1 LNWATIDK
9 EAFVIKDSLKKLSY
23 LLHMP
28 KPFHLYTDHRNLIAM
43 YSPTKC
49 AKPSAERLI
58 RWGIELRDYNYVI
71 HHIPG
76 EDNHWAD
83 LLSRWGAGIVS
94 DNEHLVHVRALREST
109 DSSDTDSMQL
119 INSTVRVQPCKNLVW
134 PDPSEILREQ
144 SLYLS
149 DSNFAKNSDGLLV
162 EAHNRIVI
170 PVQSVDLKRRLV
182 LLHMLAAIVVIFLLK
197 MRLRCYRVGYIGLA

>member
-1 LNWATIDK
+1 
-9 EAFVIKDSLKKLSY
+9 
-23 LLHMP
+23 
-28 KPFHLYTDHRNLIAM
+28 M

-49 AKPSAERLI
+49 AKQSAERLI

-76 EDNHWAD
+76 EDNHWAH

-119 INSTVRVQPCKNLVW
+119 INSTVRVQPVK
-134 PDPSEILREQ
+134 I
-144 SLYLS
+144 
-149 DSNFAKNSDGLLV
+149 
-162 EAHNRIVI
+162 
-170 PVQSVDLKRRLV
+170 
-182 LLHMLAAIVVIFLLK
+182 
-197 MRLRCYRVGYIGLA
+197 

>member
-1 LNWATIDK
+1 
-9 EAFVIKDSLKKLSY
+9 
-23 LLHMP
+23 
-28 KPFHLYTDHRNLIAM
+28 M

-49 AKPSAERLI
+49 AKQLAERLI

-94 DNEHLVHVRALREST
+94 DNEHIVHVRALREST
-109 DSSDTDSMQL
+109 DSSDTDSIQL

-134 PDPSEILREQ
+134 PDPSEILNKQR
-144 SLYLS
+144 LYLT
-149 DSNFAKNSDGLLV
+149 DSNLAENSDGFLV
-162 EAHNRIVI
+162 DTQNRIVI
-170 PVQSVDLKRRLV
+170 PVQSVDLKRRLCIIA
-182 LLHMLAAIVVIFLLK
+182 HAGF
-197 MRLRCYRVGYIGLA
+197 RVYNLPMHFR